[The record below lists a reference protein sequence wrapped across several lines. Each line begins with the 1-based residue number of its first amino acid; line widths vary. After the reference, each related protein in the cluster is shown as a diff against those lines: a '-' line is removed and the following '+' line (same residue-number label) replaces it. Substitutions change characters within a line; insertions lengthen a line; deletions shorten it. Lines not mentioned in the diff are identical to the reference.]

1 MVRKYSW
8 TGTVLKVQSV
18 FGEVKYEKKID
29 SSINVTWF
37 TKRNATNTNIRVQTD
52 ETKCNVAQTDY
63 VVNWNVVL
71 RDIAFKKKTDFLLT
85 SVRLGRN
92 TDFHLLRSLICATT
106 VGQWGADC
114 FQYCSD
120 CSFAEGN
127 PTSNTDHKQLFEVY
141 VNAGIHRIR
150 SSVNNRSV
158 APLGRGNRPQLCVCI
173 PRTSC

>member
-1 MVRKYSW
+1 MVRKYLW

-18 FGEVKYEKKID
+18 YCEVKYEKKLTLLPTWLD
-29 SSINVTWF
+29 S
-37 TKRNATNTNIRVQTD
+37 RNETTNRNIRVQTD

-71 RDIAFKKKTDFLLT
+71 RDIALKKKTDFLLT

-92 TDFHLLRSLICATT
+92 TDFHLLCSLICATT

-114 FQYCSD
+114 FQYCSH

-127 PTSNTDHKQLFEVY
+127 PTSNTDHKQVFEVY

-150 SSVNNRSV
+150 SSVNNYYH
-158 APLGRGNRPQLCVCI
+158 ADLL
-173 PRTSC
+173 